1 MCHIVALFILYT
13 PNMFNL
19 TKRGKMENTNL
30 EMIKG
35 LTESGTSLFELV
47 KMQKEYVDLLEK
59 RVAILESVVF
69 KAVRKNE
76 DI

>member
-1 MCHIVALFILYT
+1 MCLIVALFILYT

-19 TKRGKMENTNL
+19 TKRSKMENTNL

-59 RVAILESVVF
+59 RIEILENFVF
-69 KAVRKNE
+69 KDVRK
-76 DI
+76 D

>member
-1 MCHIVALFILYT
+1 MCLNSALFILYT

-19 TKRGKMENTNL
+19 TKRGKMEKTNF

-35 LTESGTSLFELV
+35 LTEGSTSLFELV

-59 RVAILESVVF
+59 RIEILENFVF
-69 KAVRKNE
+69 KDVRK
-76 DI
+76 D

>member
-1 MCHIVALFILYT
+1 
-13 PNMFNL
+13 MFNL

-59 RVAILESVVF
+59 RIEILENFVF
-69 KAVRKNE
+69 KDVRKE
-76 DI
+76 A

>member
-1 MCHIVALFILYT
+1 MCLIIALFILYT

-19 TKRGKMENTNL
+19 TKRGKKMENTNL

-35 LTESGTSLFELV
+35 LTEGSTSLFELV

-59 RVAILESVVF
+59 RIEIF
-69 KAVRKNE
+69 EKRYGKKTN
-76 DI
+76 

>member
-1 MCHIVALFILYT
+1 
-13 PNMFNL
+13 MFNL

-59 RVAILESVVF
+59 RVEILESVVF
-69 KAVRKNE
+69 KNVRKNE

>member
-1 MCHIVALFILYT
+1 
-13 PNMFNL
+13 
-19 TKRGKMENTNL
+19 MENTNL

-59 RVAILESVVF
+59 RIEILENFVF
-69 KAVRKNE
+69 KDVRK
-76 DI
+76 DK

>member
-1 MCHIVALFILYT
+1 
-13 PNMFNL
+13 MFNL

-59 RVAILESVVF
+59 RVEILESVVF
-69 KAVRKNE
+69 KNVRK
-76 DI
+76 DK

>member
-1 MCHIVALFILYT
+1 MCLIVALFILYT

-59 RVAILESVVF
+59 RVEILDSVVF
-69 KAVRKNE
+69 KDVRK
-76 DI
+76 DK

>member
-1 MCHIVALFILYT
+1 MLQQHNSHKPQAAS
-13 PNMFNL
+13 L
-19 TKRGKMENTNL
+19 TAGPGQCRINL

-59 RVAILESVVF
+59 RIEILENFVF
-69 KAVRKNE
+69 KDVRK
-76 DI
+76 D

>member
-1 MCHIVALFILYT
+1 
-13 PNMFNL
+13 MFNL

-35 LTESGTSLFELV
+35 LTEGSTSLLELV

-59 RVAILESVVF
+59 RIEILESVVF
-69 KAVRKNE
+69 KDVRK
-76 DI
+76 D

>member
-1 MCHIVALFILYT
+1 
-13 PNMFNL
+13 MFNL
-19 TKRGKMENTNL
+19 TQRGKMENTNL

-47 KMQKEYVDLLEK
+47 KMQKEIIDLLSK
-59 RVAILESVVF
+59 RVGILEDFVF
-69 KAVRKNE
+69 KDVRKNE

>member
-1 MCHIVALFILYT
+1 
-13 PNMFNL
+13 MFNL

-59 RVAILESVVF
+59 RVEILESVVF
-69 KAVRKNE
+69 KDVRK
-76 DI
+76 D

>member
-1 MCHIVALFILYT
+1 
-13 PNMFNL
+13 MFNL

-59 RVAILESVVF
+59 RVEILENFVF
-69 KAVRKNE
+69 KDVRKNE

>member
-1 MCHIVALFILYT
+1 
-13 PNMFNL
+13 MFNL

-30 EMIKG
+30 KMIKG

-59 RVAILESVVF
+59 RVEILESVVF
-69 KAVRKNE
+69 KDVKK
-76 DI
+76 D

>member
-1 MCHIVALFILYT
+1 
-13 PNMFNL
+13 MFNL

-59 RVAILESVVF
+59 RIEILENFVF
-69 KAVRKNE
+69 KDVRK
-76 DI
+76 D

>member
-1 MCHIVALFILYT
+1 
-13 PNMFNL
+13 MFNL

-59 RVAILESVVF
+59 RVEILESVVF
-69 KAVRKNE
+69 KDVRK
-76 DI
+76 DK

>member
-1 MCHIVALFILYT
+1 
-13 PNMFNL
+13 MFNL

-35 LTESGTSLFELV
+35 LTEGSTSLLELV

-59 RVAILESVVF
+59 RIEILENFVF
-69 KAVRKNE
+69 KDVRK
-76 DI
+76 D

>member
-1 MCHIVALFILYT
+1 
-13 PNMFNL
+13 MFNL

-59 RVAILESVVF
+59 RVEILESVVF
-69 KAVRKNE
+69 KDVRKNE

>member
-1 MCHIVALFILYT
+1 
-13 PNMFNL
+13 
-19 TKRGKMENTNL
+19 MENTNL

-59 RVAILESVVF
+59 RVEILESVVF
-69 KAVRKNE
+69 KNVRKNE

>member
-1 MCHIVALFILYT
+1 MCLIVALFILYT

-19 TKRGKMENTNL
+19 TKRGKMEKTNF

-35 LTESGTSLFELV
+35 LTEGSTSLFELV

-59 RVAILESVVF
+59 RVEILESVVF
-69 KAVRKNE
+69 KDVRK
-76 DI
+76 D

>member
-1 MCHIVALFILYT
+1 
-13 PNMFNL
+13 MFNL

-59 RVAILESVVF
+59 RVEILESVVF
-69 KAVRKNE
+69 KDVRKE
-76 DI
+76 A

>member
-1 MCHIVALFILYT
+1 
-13 PNMFNL
+13 MFNL

-59 RVAILESVVF
+59 RVEILESVVF
-69 KAVRKNE
+69 KDVRK

>member
-1 MCHIVALFILYT
+1 
-13 PNMFNL
+13 
-19 TKRGKMENTNL
+19 MENTNL

-59 RVAILESVVF
+59 RVEILESVVF
-69 KAVRKNE
+69 KDVRKDE
-76 DI
+76 EWYQYGYSTIKKTCRYS

>member
-1 MCHIVALFILYT
+1 MCLNSALFILYT

-35 LTESGTSLFELV
+35 LTEGSNSLLDLL
-47 KMQKEYVDLLEK
+47 KMQKQYVDLLEK
-59 RVAILESVVF
+59 RVEILEGIVF
-69 KAVRKNE
+69 KDVRK
-76 DI
+76 D